1 MIVDAHAHIGQ
12 LHRLKP
18 LQTQAMILHSMAK
31 YTIDFTLI
39 SSGSAE
45 EFSANGRLLK
55 SRPSQAELN
64 QEVIDFVQL
73 HPDRLGA
80 LLWCKPSQ
88 ETADSALEKLIQENR
103 RYIFGL
109 KFHPF
114 CSQVAA
120 NDSRMEPYYALA
132 KKYDLPLLFHTAV
145 DRCSSILFLEKAAK
159 AHPELTFVAAH
170 MELLSDNL
178 EAIRVV
184 KENPNVYGDTA
195 WVTPKK
201 AFLAI
206 QSFGPDKLMFGT
218 DNPIDGLDTL
228 NHPYYKTYRGR
239 SFKRKVGS
247 SAYSKLMS
255 DNAIRVYRLPLSHK

>member
-18 LQTQAMILHSMAK
+18 LQTQAMILQSMAK
-31 YTIDFTLI
+31 YHIDFSLI

-45 EFSANGRLLK
+45 EFSSNGRLLK
-55 SRPSQAELN
+55 TRPSQLALN
-64 QEVIDFVQL
+64 QEVIAFVKL

-80 LLWCKPSQ
+80 LLWCKPFQ
-88 ETADSALEKLIQENR
+88 ETADSALEKLIKENR
-103 RYIFGL
+103 RLIFGL

-114 CSQVAA
+114 CSQVQADDA
-120 NDSRMEPYYALA
+120 RMEPYYALA
-132 KKYDLPLLFHTAV
+132 RKYDLPLLFHTAV
-145 DRCSSILFLEKAAK
+145 DRCSGIRYLENAAK
-159 AHPELTFVAAH
+159 AHPDLTFVAAH
-170 MELLSDNL
+170 MELLSDSL

-184 KENPNVYGDTA
+184 KENPNIYGDTA
-195 WVTPKK
+195 WVSPKK

-239 SFKRKVGS
+239 YFKRKLGS
-247 SAYSKLMS
+247 VAYAKLMS
-255 DNAIRVYRLPLSHK
+255 DNALKVYRLPITHK